1 MRPERHYADSFA
13 TIRIEIMR
21 VMLRWLDRCPTCLA
35 PNSKTQAINQTCSC
49 AVKGRQ

>member
-35 PNSKTQAINQTCSC
+35 RNFKTQPVERTCLC
-49 AVKGRQ
+49 GFKGRQ